1 MVTTKTI
8 TVEQG
13 ADFSTKLNW
22 LIRKIPITSI
32 TSGSPT
38 VINTGIPHRLSN
50 GDKIVLR
57 ETTTYPNINN
67 NYQVTVISP
76 SSFSVAQATS
86 EVSITENRDSREKET
101 NWTGSY
107 YGFVG
112 IPNNLTG
119 YSSWSAKISNNYSNS
134 RGIEGVVGSVALGSN
149 QVLLNTADGNINI
162 EVGDLITVAG
172 SGITAQRVR
181 SVAKTPFRLNAVL
194 EFFVTATSTVANA
207 RVSKTSGP
215 IAQFLIET
223 VGDYGE
229 IVISLP
235 ASTTSQIPIEGDRKY
250 FWDLFGTTT
259 EGNKVKLIKGVLEIN
274 PSVL

>member
-22 LIRKIPITSI
+22 LLRKIPISGI

-38 VINTGIPHRLSN
+38 VISTGIPHRLSN
-50 GDKIVLR
+50 GDKIILR
-57 ETTTYPNINN
+57 ETTTYPGINN

-76 SSFSVAQATS
+76 NTFSITQSTS
-86 EVSITENRDSREKET
+86 EVSITESRDSLEKET
-101 NWTGSY
+101 NWPEPY
-107 YGFVG
+107 YGFIG

-119 YSSWSAKISNNYSNS
+119 YSWSAKVSNNYSNS
-134 RGIEGVVGSVALGSN
+134 GGIEGVVGSVALGSN
-149 QVLLNTADGNINI
+149 QVLLNTTSNNLDI
-162 EVGDLITVAG
+162 EVGDLITVVG
-172 SGITAQRVR
+172 SGITNQPVK
-181 SVAKTPFRLNAVL
+181 SIAKTPYRLNAVL
-194 EFFVTATSTVANA
+194 EFFVTATSTVANTK
-207 RVSKTSGP
+207 VSRTSGT

-223 VGDYGE
+223 TDDYGE

-259 EGNKVKLIKGVLEIN
+259 EGSKIKLIKGTLEIN

>member
-22 LIRKIPITSI
+22 LTRKIPIGSI
-32 TSGSPT
+32 TKGSPT
-38 VINTGIPHRLSN
+38 VISTGIPHRLSN
-50 GDKIVLR
+50 GDKIILR
-57 ETTTYPNINN
+57 ETTTYPSINN

-76 SSFSVAQATS
+76 NTFSITQSTS
-86 EVSITENRDSREKET
+86 EISITESHDSLEKET
-101 NWTGSY
+101 NWTDPY

-119 YSSWSAKISNNYSNS
+119 YSWSAKISNNYSNS
-134 RGIEGVVGSVALGSN
+134 GGIEGVVGSVAAGRN
-149 QVLLNTADGNINI
+149 QVLLNTTGNDLDIA
-162 EVGDLITVAG
+162 VGDLITVAG
-172 SGITAQRVR
+172 SGITNQPVK
-181 SVAKTPFRLNAVL
+181 SIAKTPYRSSAVL
-194 EFFVTATSTVANA
+194 EFFVTATSTVTNM
-207 RVSKTSGP
+207 RVSRSSGT
-215 IAQFLIET
+215 IAQFLVET
-223 VGDYGE
+223 VDDYGE

-250 FWDLFGTTT
+250 FWDLFGTTLQ
-259 EGNKVKLIKGVLEIN
+259 GSKVKLIKGTLEIN

>member
-22 LIRKIPITSI
+22 LIRKIPIESI

-38 VINTGIPHRLSN
+38 VISTGVPHRLSN
-50 GDKIVLR
+50 GDKIILR
-57 ETTTYPNINN
+57 ETTTYPSINN

-76 SSFSVAQATS
+76 NTFSITQSTS
-86 EVSITENRDSREKET
+86 EISITESHDSLEKET
-101 NWTGSY
+101 NWTDPY

-119 YSSWSAKISNNYSNS
+119 YSWSAKISNNYSNS
-134 RGIEGVVGSVALGSN
+134 GGIEGVVGSVAAGRN
-149 QVLLNTADGNINI
+149 QVLLNTTGNDLDIA
-162 EVGDLITVAG
+162 VGDLITVAG
-172 SGITAQRVR
+172 SGITNQPVK
-181 SVAKTPFRLNAVL
+181 SIAKTPYRSSAVL
-194 EFFVTATSTVANA
+194 EFFVTATSTVTNM
-207 RVSKTSGP
+207 RVSRSSGT
-215 IAQFLIET
+215 IAQFLVET
-223 VGDYGE
+223 VADYGE

-235 ASTTSQIPIEGDRKY
+235 ASTTLQIPIEGDRKY
-250 FWDLFGTTT
+250 FWDLFGTTLQ
-259 EGNKVKLIKGVLEIN
+259 GSKVKLIKGILEIN